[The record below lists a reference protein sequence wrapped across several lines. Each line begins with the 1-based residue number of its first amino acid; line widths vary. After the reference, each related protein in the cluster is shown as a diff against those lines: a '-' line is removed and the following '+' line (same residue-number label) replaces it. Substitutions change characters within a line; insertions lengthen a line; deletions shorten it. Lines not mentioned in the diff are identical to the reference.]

1 MRAIT
6 PTPSPVLAKHVGND
20 VVRRVAPYPTDTYSE
35 LVREVCSLAFYNRD
49 FLLFFRGQDRDY
61 LNKAGSSTFY
71 PTIYRKDL
79 LTAQEAHSRFD
90 TLESAEVKLADIMA
104 SEGLEGRQDVERR
117 SNIAR
122 SVLQHYGV
130 CDTPLLDFTRSLR
143 AAASFAQRNNQE
155 ERGVVAVFGLPY
167 PTNRVTYNSEHDLV
181 IVNLLATCPPLAQRP
196 HFQEGWLAGT
206 LDISRDYGDK
216 SELDFNNRLVAK
228 FSVPNHKSFWGNDFE
243 RIPEHLLFP
252 PDDPMVQLTERVK
265 TQVINEMKNIFIL

>member
-20 VVRRVAPYPTDTYSE
+20 VVRRVAPYPTDSYSE
-35 LVREVCSLAFYNRD
+35 LVREVGSLAFYNRD

-61 LNKAGSSTFY
+61 LNKAGSSTYY

-90 TLESAEVKLADIMA
+90 TLESAELKLADILIA
-104 SEGLEGRQDVERR
+104 EGLEGRQDVERR

-122 SVLQHYGV
+122 SILQHYGV

-167 PTNRVTYNSEHDLV
+167 PTNRVTYNSENDLV

-206 LDISRDYGDK
+206 LDITRDYGNK

-228 FSVPNHKSFWGNDFE
+228 FSIPNNKSFWGNDFE
-243 RIPEHLLFP
+243 GIPEHLLFP

-265 TQVINEMKNIFIL
+265 AQVFNEMKNIFML

>member
-35 LVREVCSLAFYNRD
+35 LVREVCCLAFYNRD

-61 LNKAGSSTFY
+61 LNKAGSSTYY

-90 TLESAEVKLADIMA
+90 TLESAEVKLADILA
-104 SEGLEGRQDVERR
+104 SAGLEGRQEVERR
-117 SNIAR
+117 SHIAR
-122 SVLQHYGV
+122 SILQHYGV
-130 CDTPLLDFTRSLR
+130 CDTPLLDFTRNLR
-143 AAASFAQRNNQE
+143 AATSFAQHNNQE

-167 PTNRVTYNSEHDLV
+167 PTNRVTYNSENDLV

-206 LDISRDYGDK
+206 LDITRDYGNK

-228 FSVPNHKSFWGNDFE
+228 FSIPNDKSFWGNDFE